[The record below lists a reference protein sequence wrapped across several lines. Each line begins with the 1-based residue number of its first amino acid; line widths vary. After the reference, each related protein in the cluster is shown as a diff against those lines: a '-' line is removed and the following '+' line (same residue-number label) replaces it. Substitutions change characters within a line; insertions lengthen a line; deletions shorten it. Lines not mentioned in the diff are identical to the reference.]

1 MIKPSLKKTTEKY
14 ELGKLRVSGYEA
26 GGKRDIGVLVTYT
39 KRKDNKRPELT
50 RECARFSS
58 DPRSSYFSTDSV
70 YRGYVKY
77 TFRNGSTKRMFLCSD
92 GEEIEPKNLPDPTIA
107 DIRNWRKDLVSLI
120 DQLPPHVR
128 DLFNLSN

>member
-1 MIKPSLKKTTEKY
+1 MIKPSLKETTEKY
-14 ELGKLRVSGYEA
+14 ELGELRVSDCES
-26 GGKRDIGVLVTYT
+26 GGEMDIGVLVTYT
-39 KRKDNKRPELT
+39 KREDGKKPELT

-58 DPRSSYFSTDSV
+58 NPRSSYFSTDSI
-70 YRGYVKY
+70 YSGYIKY
-77 TFRNGSTKRMFLCSD
+77 TFRDGSTKRMFLVSD
-92 GEEIEPKNLPDPTIA
+92 DEEIEPKNLPDPTIA